1 MNPLLLSGIFD
12 IGKSLIDRFF
22 PDPEKKAA
30 AQLDLLKMQQSG
42 ELAQLAAET
51 DLAKLQIQ
59 VNVEEAKS
67 ESLFVAGWRPFVG
80 WICGAALGCNMILRP
95 LLAWSSALVGHAV
108 DLPSLDMTTL
118 STLLMAMLGLG
129 VLRTVEKVQGA
140 EDKR

>member
-1 MNPLLLSGIFD
+1 MPFDPITAALDFGKILLER
-12 IGKSLIDRFF
+12 LI
-22 PDPEKKAA
+22 PDKTAA
-30 AQLDLLKMQQSG
+30 ATAKNALEQMRASG
-42 ELAQLAAET
+42 ELAQIAGQLSINQAEAA
-51 DLAKLQIQ
+51 
-59 VNVEEAKS
+59 NPNW
-67 ESLFVAGWRPFVG
+67 FVAGWRPFVG